1 MNGYYKVETEIEKS
15 NIIQSIKL
23 YDDISELVTTI
34 SRRIINTEEQQIREA
49 LIKLGWTP
57 PANEY

>member
-15 NIIQSIKL
+15 N
-23 YDDISELVTTI
+23 
-34 SRRIINTEEQQIREA
+34 IINTEEQQIREA